1 MIYKDIKLRAFE
13 PEDLEL
19 LYKWENNVSYWPISN
34 TISPFSKYTLKRY
47 VENSHKSLYEIGQ
60 LRLMIDYIPDNIS
73 VGSIDIFDFDP
84 YHLRAGIGILI
95 ADEKYRRK
103 GLATMSLTC
112 IINYCF
118 KTLQLHQLYCNI
130 MSDNQ
135 ESIQL
140 FSKLGF
146 VQSGINKE
154 WVKTLA
160 GYIDQHIFQLI
171 NRD

>member
-19 LYKWENNVSYWPISN
+19 LYKWENNRLYWAISN

-47 VENSHKSLYEIGQ
+47 VEISHKSIYETGQ
-60 LRLMIDYIPDNIS
+60 IRLMIDYVPDNIS
-73 VGSIDIFDFDP
+73 VGSVDIFDFDP

-103 GLATMSLTC
+103 GLASMAITWLVD
-112 IINYCF
+112 YCF
-118 KTLQLHQLYCNI
+118 KNYQLHQLYCNI
-130 MSDNQ
+130 LADNH

-146 VQSGINKE
+146 VQTGTRKE
-154 WVKTLA
+154 WVKTPA

-171 NRD
+171 NKG